1 MAKEVLVQPPAE
13 KEENKM
19 LEQMLN
25 KMLEAHNMKA
35 TIYEGKI
42 YFTDK
47 KGNALS
53 DDELLKRL
61 EGFRKSLIEWNPKTT
76 EEKRQFAL
84 VLGML
89 KEDGLKEE
97 DTKRIDNAIKNG
109 TIDDFVKNAKDF
121 LNKSEFTI
129 GEKKEAGEKG
139 EGGAAY
145 EGVVGTTAHLIN
157 NEKWKELWL
166 QSPREV
172 FHTLISSGKVDKK
185 VEEEVK
191 QTGGTIYTA
200 GVTIEE
206 QKIYVRT
213 TGKKEGAGETN
224 GMFVVSFTEEE
235 LEKMNDAT
243 ITSLIELA
251 RAGQAGLSISKDGEI
266 LFRKKVL
273 VSKDGELD
281 VQQYKEFLYVNRKDN
296 AVKEKI
302 RSNIRKALGD
312 EIWKAIEE
320 EARKAYKRDYG
331 EEKKMDV
338 LGFTTAISYGASLYQ
353 YEKKKKE
360 TQEKKKEEKQQ
371 KQEQKKEEGKEQ
383 QQKQEE
389 REQKKEEGKEQQKQE
404 KGGLQLKSPGELGKR
419 KELPYGLSTP
429 KLEKPTESTGD
440 ESS

>member
-1 MAKEVLVQPPAE
+1 MANGVLAQPPAE
-13 KEENKM
+13 KEEKNENKM

-42 YFTDK
+42 YFTDR
-47 KGNALS
+47 KGNTLS
-53 DDELLKRL
+53 DDELLKNL

-84 VLGML
+84 MLGML

-97 DTKRIDNAIKNG
+97 DKKRIDNAIKNG

-166 QSPREV
+166 QSHREV
-172 FHTLISSGKVDKK
+172 FHTLEPSNK
-185 VEEEVK
+185 VEK
-191 QTGGTIYTA
+191 TGGTIDAA
-200 GVTIEE
+200 GVTTE
-206 QKIYVRT
+206 QKNGMVYVYVRT
-213 TGKKEGAGETN
+213 TGEKGGAGATK
-224 GMFVVSFTEEE
+224 GMFGVSFTEEE
-235 LEKMNDAT
+235 LEKMNGAT

-273 VSKDGELD
+273 VSKESELD

-302 RSNIRKALGD
+302 RSNMREALGD
-312 EIWKAIEE
+312 ERWKAIEE
-320 EARKAYKRDYG
+320 EARNAYKRDYG
-331 EEKKMDV
+331 QKKEMSV
-338 LGFTTAISYGASLYQ
+338 MGLAAGISYGVSLYQ

-360 TQEKKKEEKQQ
+360 TQEKKKEEEK
-371 KQEQKKEEGKEQ
+371 

-389 REQKKEEGKEQQKQE
+389 REQEKG
-404 KGGLQLKSPGELGKR
+404 KGGLQLQPPEFGKKEPTYRFGGE
-419 KELPYGLSTP
+419 
-429 KLEKPTESTGD
+429 
-440 ESS
+440 

>member
-1 MAKEVLVQPPAE
+1 MANEVLVQPPAKEE
-13 KEENKM
+13 KNENKM

-42 YFTDK
+42 YFTDR

-145 EGVVGTTAHLIN
+145 EGVVGTTAHLID

-166 QSPREV
+166 QSREV
-172 FHTLISSGKVDKK
+172 FHTLAPSNK
-185 VEEEVK
+185 VEK
-191 QTGGTIYTA
+191 TGGTIDA
-200 GVTIEE
+200 GGVTTE
-206 QKIYVRT
+206 QKNGMVYVYVRT
-213 TGKKEGAGETN
+213 TGEKGGAGATK
-224 GMFVVSFTEEE
+224 GMFGVSFTEEE
-235 LEKMNDAT
+235 LEKMNGAT

-281 VQQYKEFLYVNRKDN
+281 VQQYKEFLYVNFKDN

-312 EIWKAIEE
+312 EIWMAIEE
-320 EARKAYKRDYG
+320 QAGKAYKRDYS

-338 LGFTTAISYGASLYQ
+338 LGFTTAISYGASLYHM
-353 YEKKKKE
+353 KKKKE

-371 KQEQKKEEGKEQ
+371 KQEQKKEGGKEQ
-383 QQKQEE
+383 PKQEE
-389 REQKKEEGKEQQKQE
+389 QKPGE
-404 KGGLQLKSPGELGKR
+404 KGGLQLQPPGELGKR
-419 KELPYGLSTP
+419 KLPYRLDTP
-429 KLEKPTESTGD
+429 NLKEPKGSTGD